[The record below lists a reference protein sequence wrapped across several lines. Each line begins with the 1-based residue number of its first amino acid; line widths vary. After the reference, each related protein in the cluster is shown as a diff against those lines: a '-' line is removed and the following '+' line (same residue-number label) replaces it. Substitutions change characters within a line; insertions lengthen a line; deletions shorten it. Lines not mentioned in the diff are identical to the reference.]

1 MDSGYF
7 LVTFGS
13 PKQIVRDESHA
24 RSPCHVAGLGA
35 SRVPE
40 KWRKDFDIDRLLR
53 VLIFCMEVSAV
64 ETSPLSGN
72 CENNNSVENKRQMLI
87 KDDQSIPISI

>member
-24 RSPCHVAGLGA
+24 QGSPCHVAGLGA

-64 ETSPLSGN
+64 ETS
-72 CENNNSVENKRQMLI
+72 
-87 KDDQSIPISI
+87 